1 MQGVS
6 GSSKTTP
13 PLETGLDAAS
23 ARPTKGYNVGSQKHP
38 PSLFRD
44 HGLQPSPGLQTLRLK
59 CILAVGAAL
68 LDKPAFDELE
78 TQCKSRPNVRIT

>member
-6 GSSKTTP
+6 GPSKTTP

-44 HGLQPSPGLQTLRLK
+44 HGLQPSPGLQTLRL
-59 CILAVGAAL
+59 IAVGAAL

-78 TQCKSRPNVRIT
+78 TQFKSCPNVRST